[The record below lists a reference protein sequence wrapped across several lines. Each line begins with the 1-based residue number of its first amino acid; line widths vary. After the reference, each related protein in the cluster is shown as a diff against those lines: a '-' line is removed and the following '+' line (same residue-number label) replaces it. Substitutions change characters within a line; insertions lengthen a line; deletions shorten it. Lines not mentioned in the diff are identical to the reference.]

1 MAFSYEKLWQ
11 KCHDSGI
18 NKTALRDISGITSAS
33 LARLS
38 KNENVSMEVLSR
50 LCNCLDCK
58 LDDIIEHISDNK
70 KNIESSGSLKSN
82 KLKFI
87 DLFAGIGGF
96 RLAGETNGMECVFSS
111 EIDKYSNEV
120 YKNNFGDYPSGDI
133 TKIESSDIP
142 DFDVL
147 FAGFPCQPFSY
158 SGQLQG
164 FEDET
169 RGTLFFDIIRILK
182 EKQPEMFLLEN
193 VKGLKSHDN
202 GNTLSVILEHLDKLG
217 YNVHWKILNSMD
229 FGIPQSRDRWYCVGF
244 KKEVDFEFP
253 KPTNEKI
260 TIRSIIDPLENDN
273 PSLKLSDFELSRINY
288 HFSVC
293 PVDATEQLRVQHDN
307 SKYAPNTKKG
317 KHGVFSYLKPDNSL
331 RFHVGDTAKT
341 QIQEAYYCNLDS
353 FTPSIIAA
361 RAPKLWDLGRHLSD
375 RECARLQ
382 GFPEEFK
389 LSNSSS
395 QAKKQLGNSV
405 TVPVI
410 SKIVQ
415 NMLEAYEKDQMPIQQ
430 IELVNV

>member
-1 MAFSYEKLWQ
+1 
-11 KCHDSGI
+11 
-18 NKTALRDISGITSAS
+18 
-33 LARLS
+33 
-38 KNENVSMEVLSR
+38 MEVLNR

-96 RLAGETNGMECVFSS
+96 RLAGDMNGMECVFSS

-253 KPTNEKI
+253 KPTNEKV

-293 PVDATEQLRVQHDN
+293 PADAPEQIRVQHDN
-307 SKYAPNTKKG
+307 SKYEPNTKKG
-317 KHGVFSYLKPDNSL
+317 KYGVFSYLKPDNSL
-331 RFHVGDTAKT
+331 RFHVGDHAKT

-415 NMLEAYEKDQMPIQQ
+415 NMLEAYEKNQLPTKQL
-430 IELVNV
+430 ELVNV